1 MDNNDKQGLIAE
13 IALIIMAAIVLG
25 SVMFYGGGV

>member
-1 MDNNDKQGLIAE
+1 MDKDKQGLIAE

-25 SVMFYGGGV
+25 SVMLSGGGI